1 LQFEPA
7 LGKLTAFHAVSR
19 PAMHTTP
26 ISLLERV
33 RQPADQEAWSRFVE
47 LYTPLL
53 FHWTCR
59 AGLSE
64 HDAADLV
71 QDVFLLLLKEL
82 PKFEYQPQKS
92 FRAWLRTVM
101 HHRWQER
108 LRRRSERPVGCAEE
122 RLTELP
128 ARDGAE
134 LFDLV
139 GEEEYRNQ
147 LVAHA
152 LRLMQTDF
160 EEQTWRACWEFV
172 VSGKPAAQVA
182 REMNLTPKAV
192 YMAKAR
198 VLQRLRQEL
207 AGLIDD

>member
-1 LQFEPA
+1 
-7 LGKLTAFHAVSR
+7 
-19 PAMHTTP
+19 MHTTP

-33 RQPADQEAWSRFVE
+33 RQPADHEAWTRFVE

-53 FHWTCR
+53 FYWSCR

-71 QDVFLLLLKEL
+71 QDVFVLLLREL
-82 PKFEYQPQKS
+82 PKFEYQQQRS
-92 FRAWLRTVM
+92 FRAWLRTVL

-108 LRRRSERPVGCAEE
+108 LRRRSERPIGDQES
-122 RLTELP
+122 RLAALE
-128 ARDGAE
+128 ARDASQP
-134 LFDLV
+134 FDLI
-139 GEEEYRNQ
+139 GEEEYRQ
-147 LVAHA
+147 QIVAQA

-182 REMNLTPKAV
+182 QELNMTTKAV

-207 AGLIDD
+207 AGLMDDC

>member
-1 LQFEPA
+1 
-7 LGKLTAFHAVSR
+7 
-19 PAMHTTP
+19 MHTTP

-33 RQPADQEAWSRFVE
+33 RQPADHEAWARFVE

-53 FHWTCR
+53 FQWCCR

-71 QDVFLLLLKEL
+71 QDVFLLLLKQL
-82 PKFEYQPQKS
+82 PRFEYQQEKS
-92 FRAWLRTVM
+92 FRGWLRTVL

-108 LRRRSERPVGCAEE
+108 LRRRTERPIGDHDQ
-122 RLTELP
+122 RLAALA
-128 ARDGAE
+128 ARDVAQP
-134 LFDLV
+134 FDLL
-139 GEEEYRNQ
+139 GEDEYREA
-147 LVAHA
+147 LVTHA

-160 EEQTWRACWEFV
+160 DERTWRACWEFV

-182 REMNLTPKAV
+182 QELKLTTKAV

-207 AGLIDD
+207 AGLMDEY